1 MRQIMRESNPAVLRF
16 LPDRYRRWWE
26 VGVMKSTD
34 CNTDVVRPQVGL
46 PEHRRSACW
55 AKMHPD
61 LSPLLPVAD
70 IDFGW
75 PFGANIFPLEKRT
88 QAEHRARPPL
98 TLATMADAY
107 DVGIG

>member
-1 MRQIMRESNPAVLRF
+1 
-16 LPDRYRRWWE
+16 
-26 VGVMKSTD
+26 MKSTD

-61 LSPLLPVAD
+61 LSPLLPVAH

-75 PFGANIFPLEKRT
+75 PFGVNIFPLEKRT
-88 QAEHRARPPL
+88 DAEHRARPPL

-107 DVGIG
+107 DIGLGGCLDTQAPQQQSAVLVIVPLHRQVR

>member
-1 MRQIMRESNPAVLRF
+1 MREIMSESDPTVLRF
-16 LPDRYRRWWE
+16 LPDRHRRRWE
-26 VGVMKSTD
+26 VGVTKSTD
-34 CNTDVVRPQVGL
+34 CDTDMVRPQVGL

-55 AKMHPD
+55 AKMDPD

-70 IDFGW
+70 INFGW

-88 QAEHRARPPL
+88 DAEHRARPPL

-107 DVGIG
+107 GIGIG